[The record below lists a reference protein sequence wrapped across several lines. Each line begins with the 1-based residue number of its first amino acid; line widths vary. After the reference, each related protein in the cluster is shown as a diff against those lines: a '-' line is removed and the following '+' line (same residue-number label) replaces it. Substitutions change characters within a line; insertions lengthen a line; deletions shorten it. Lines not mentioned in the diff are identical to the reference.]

1 MAAHNYQKTAH
12 ALKCFDQAERID
24 PRNPMNKYQKGSV
37 LVALERYDE
46 ALEVLTEITHITP
59 KEAPV
64 FIMIGKIHKKR
75 GQHDLALQSFNKALD
90 LDPKDTNMVKSLID
104 KLN

>member
-1 MAAHNYQKTAH
+1 
-12 ALKCFDQAERID
+12 
-24 PRNPMNKYQKGSV
+24 MNKYQKGSV
-37 LVALERYDE
+37 LVALERYEE

-75 GQHDLALQSFNKALD
+75 N
-90 LDPKDTNMVKSLID
+90 
-104 KLN
+104 